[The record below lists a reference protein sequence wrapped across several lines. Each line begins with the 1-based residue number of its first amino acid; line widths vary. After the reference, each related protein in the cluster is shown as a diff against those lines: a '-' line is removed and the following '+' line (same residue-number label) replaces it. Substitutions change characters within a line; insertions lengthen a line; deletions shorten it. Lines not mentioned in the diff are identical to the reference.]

1 MASVGLYDTFVLD
14 WICFANMKMFR
25 LPGTE
30 HMDREYHEKWFHLK
44 GILWPGSLF
53 GLIVGILLG
62 AVIHFLA

>member
-1 MASVGLYDTFVLD
+1 
-14 WICFANMKMFR
+14 MKMFR